1 MDCLVE
7 KQDMPKEIIM
17 KIHTKRLLLVP
28 LRLQFLI
35 TTHRY
40 SSDLENTK
48 YMVYLPNIN
57 IEETK
62 SFLVSAE
69 AEWQKHRPLFYEYA
83 ILINNEHIGAV
94 SLYLNEDY
102 LVGELGWIISK
113 DYWGNGYATEA
124 AEAMIDFGLKNLNI
138 HRFIA
143 HCDSENINS
152 YRVMEKLGM
161 SLESKT
167 RGRKNKLSDE
177 DREDLMYS
185 LDIMWD

>member
-1 MDCLVE
+1 
-7 KQDMPKEIIM
+7 M

-28 LRLQFLI
+28 LGLQFLI
-35 TTHRY
+35 TTHKY

-48 YMVYLPNIN
+48 YMVYLPNID

-69 AEWQKHRPLFYEYA
+69 AEWLKHRPLYYEYA

-102 LVGELGWIISK
+102 MEGELGWIISK
-113 DYWGNGYATEA
+113 DYWGKGYATEA
-124 AEAMIDFGLKNLNI
+124 AEAMIDFGLKHLNI

-143 HCDSENINS
+143 HCDSENVNS

-161 SLESKT
+161 KLESKN

-177 DREDLMYS
+177 VREDLMYS
-185 LDIMWD
+185 LDINQD